1 MGPPPGNKPE
11 ARAMLAGGISGAI
24 EICMTYPIEYTKTMQ
39 QLADKKMSVGE
50 VVRTTINENGVRGM
64 YRGLSSMLYFSIPK
78 AASRF
83 TAFDFFNRNLK
94 DTPVDKGALRGFL
107 AGLGAGTVEA
117 LLVTTPQE
125 TLKIKLI
132 HDQFIS
138 PTRRFN
144 GFFHGVYT
152 IARQDG
158 LAQMYRGVVPTVLKV
173 STAQATRFGVFQ
185 AIPAKYREG
194 RARTALSG
202 AFAGFL
208 SVVTFHGIDVVKSRM
223 QGLEAYKYK
232 GSIDC
237 ARQLF
242 AQGGIAALYKGVVP
256 RLTRVCAE
264 VAITFT
270 LYEEVV
276 QMLNVVY
283 PRS

>member
-1 MGPPPGNKPE
+1 MGVPAGTKPDG
-11 ARAMLAGGISGAI
+11 RAMLAGGISGAI
-24 EICMTYPIEYTKTMQ
+24 EICITYPIEYTKTMQ
-39 QLADKKMSVGE
+39 QLSDKKLGIGQIVQ
-50 VVRTTINENGVRGM
+50 TTLKDHGVRGM
-64 YRGLSSMLYFSIPK
+64 YRGMSSMLYFAIPK
-78 AASRF
+78 AAFRF

-94 DTPVDKGALRGFL
+94 DTAVDRGSLRGFL

-138 PTRRFN
+138 PTRRFH
-144 GFFHGVYT
+144 GFFHGVST
-152 IARQDG
+152 IIREDG
-158 LAQMYRGVVPTVLKV
+158 LRQVYRGVVPTVLKV

-194 RARTALSG
+194 PVRTALSG

-208 SVVTFHGIDVVKSRM
+208 SVIAFHGIDVVKSRM

-232 GSIDC
+232 GSLDC
-237 ARQLF
+237 ARQLYKE
-242 AQGGIAALYKGVVP
+242 GGVAALYKGVVP
-256 RLTRVCAE
+256 RLARVCCE

-270 LYEEVV
+270 LYDQVA
-276 QMLNVVY
+276 QLLNTIS
-283 PRS
+283 PR